1 MIRAFLAIAA
11 SAMVACD
18 QEQIRVEPLAA
29 GDDQQ
34 AKLIAA
40 VDAFVAANRTPAAY
54 ATLSGAIT
62 ALRPSMDAALARDA
76 ERRLL
81 VLGLAP
87 VKFVVDRPMAQQ
99 VAALALTVWPTLLA
113 PPIEADALYNIR
125 DPKALQIPPTP
136 GEDPQQY
143 LLRLCLGPLA
153 NDCRRIVPE
162 LQGHVVAAVAVR
174 RATERIR
181 TAIADC
187 LECSGESTDPIA
199 SSHSSARRVGDPR
212 KSPTRSEAGASDSG
226 AIDSGWRSAV
236 RSWEALDTRLA
247 AELPKISRRADPDN
261 WPKAGAA
268 AEEDPDVAE
277 AELRPHGELVVD
289 GRAYGPNR
297 QRIAVLRDLRGKSNL
312 IALHIRPDAT
322 LEQVRAV
329 LVDARKAGCAH
340 VAVVA
345 REPEY
350 PYRRRAYYVAA
361 GYGLR
366 ANLRP
371 TDSLQLLLHAV
382 DEVAGPGTVARVD

>member
-11 SAMVACD
+11 STMVACD
-18 QEQIRVEPLAA
+18 QEQIRVEPLSP
-29 GDDQQ
+29 GNDQQ
-34 AKLIAA
+34 ARLIAA

-62 ALRPSMDAALARDA
+62 ALRPSMDATLARDA

-143 LLRLCLGPLA
+143 LLRLCLGPLT

-187 LECSGESTDPIA
+187 LECSGESTDSIA
-199 SSHSSARRVGDPR
+199 SSQSSTGPTGYPR
-212 KSPTRSEAGASDSG
+212 KSPTRSEAGTSDS
-226 AIDSGWRSAV
+226 AWRSAV
-236 RSWEALDTRLA
+236 KGWEALDTRLA

-268 AEEDPDVAE
+268 AEEDPDVPE

-297 QRIAVLRDLRGKSNL
+297 QRIAVLRDLRGKSNV